1 MRKPAVVA
9 ATLTVALAAV
19 GLAAP
24 AVAGIHFQSTNRT
37 EAQQGKSNVTAEGWV
52 EGDSAKIVFTR
63 SDNPMLVEGGYL
75 LTTDGGKTVVLVNPE
90 EKTYTD
96 FDPAQLLAAAGA
108 MMKAMGPMVKM
119 SFSNPK
125 VEKLAE
131 QPGEAMHGYPTT
143 HYRFRTT
150 YDSDIRV
157 MGMGQKA
164 SNDTVTDTWTTT
176 ALSDGGFG
184 AYLRRDPPRT
194 GIADLDALIDAE
206 IGKGITGVP
215 LKMVA
220 VTTSTDQK
228 GRATTSTTTMEVTS
242 LREEAVPATTFQ
254 LPGGY
259 EKVELTT
266 TLPFGQ

>member
-1 MRKPAVVA
+1 MRPAAVATVLSLA
-9 ATLTVALAAV
+9 ATLA
-19 GLAAP
+19 LAAP
-24 AVAGIHFQSTNRT
+24 AAAGIHFQSTTRT
-37 EAQQGKSNVTAEGWV
+37 EAQQGGQKVTAEGWV
-52 EGDSAKIVFTR
+52 EGDSAKIAFVE
-63 SDNPMLVEGGYL
+63 SDNPMLVEGAYL
-75 LTTDGGKTVVLVNPE
+75 LTTDSGRTVYLVNPE
-90 EKTYTD
+90 DKTYSP

-125 VEKLAE
+125 VEKLAQE
-131 QPGEAMHGYPTT
+131 PGSDLLGYDTT

-164 SNDTVTDTWTTT
+164 SNETVTDTWTTA
-176 ALSDGGFG
+176 ALSDGGFN

-220 VTTSTDQK
+220 VTTSKDQK
-228 GRATTSTTTMEVTS
+228 GRESRSTTTMEVTS
-242 LREEAVPATTFQ
+242 LRETAVPAATFQ
-254 LPGGY
+254 LPGDF
-259 EKVELTT
+259 ERVELTT
-266 TLPFGQ
+266 SIPFGQ